1 MSQYT
6 YGTVKSIGSRENRR
20 TITKNLYGILRE
32 FDEEGVD
39 IIYSEGFFGEAIDAA
54 IMNRLLKAAGHKR
67 IPASEI
73 LKLRHTARLSLSAR
87 MTTAAAR
94 WQSGCSRDRHF
105 SRSMILSPGA

>member
-39 IIYSEGFFGEAIDAA
+39 IIYSEGF
-54 IMNRLLKAAGHKR
+54 
-67 IPASEI
+67 SE
-73 LKLRHTARLSLSAR
+73 K
-87 MTTAAAR
+87 
-94 WQSGCSRDRHF
+94 QSTPP
-105 SRSMILSPGA
+105 L

>member
-1 MSQYT
+1 M
-6 YGTVKSIGSRENRR
+6 IGSRENRR

-73 LKLRHTARLSLSAR
+73 LKLQTYRRIIFVSKDD
-87 MTTAAAR
+87 TAAAR